1 MEWIFYQKVTTEL
14 ASQTTIQIFSFPPQS
29 ISSNFYLE
37 FSEIHLDL
45 LVELLNF
52 IEEVDDDNEC
62 DAEEQRRED
71 ECAQQ
76 GELSQGTHST
86 AID

>member
-1 MEWIFYQKVTTEL
+1 MGWIFYQKATTEL
-14 ASQTTIQIFSFPPQS
+14 ASQTTIQIFSFPSQS
-29 ISSNFYLE
+29 ISFNFYLE

-76 GELSQGTHST
+76 GELSQRTHST
-86 AID
+86 ATD